1 MFCRP
6 QKTVYGAAVPRS
18 RKFRQSVFGR
28 RAFHHGSMIDHANP
42 EPPFVTVGVEPI
54 LPRVASHARA
64 QIGPGLV
71 TFSSLEKSWRMGS
84 GFSFRHDRG
93 GTGSGLDQ
101 QQNSSPSPWRYYK
114 PSG

>member
-1 MFCRP
+1 
-6 QKTVYGAAVPRS
+6 VYGAAVPRAGSFGS
-18 RKFRQSVFGR
+18 RFSGDVRFITVPL
-28 RAFHHGSMIDHANP
+28 IDHANP